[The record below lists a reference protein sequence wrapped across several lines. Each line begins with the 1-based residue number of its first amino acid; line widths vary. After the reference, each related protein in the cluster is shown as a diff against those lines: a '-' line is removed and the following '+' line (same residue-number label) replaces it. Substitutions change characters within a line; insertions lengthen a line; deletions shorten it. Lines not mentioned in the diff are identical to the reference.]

1 MTEKR
6 FIIAESKGTQWIEEM
21 TLNAEPITN
30 IAQAVKKL
38 NDLSKENEQLKQKI
52 ISLED
57 ARYSYKQDWK
67 QASMDCDVYKNE
79 INFLKDEKKGLIEE
93 NEQLR
98 KDATTLIY
106 ANQDY
111 RHENEQLKQKLKE
124 HESTLKGQSNSI
136 YQLKKKNELKESIDR
151 IDSLIHTQEDYLAW
165 SIIYETLTGGKPLG
179 YRLKM

>member
-6 FIIAESKGTQWIEEM
+6 FKFYSEVGFIDTKQCGGDTM
-21 TLNAEPITN
+21 TFSEVVVELN
-30 IAQAVKKL
+30 KL
-38 NDLSKENEQLKQKI
+38 N
-52 ISLED
+52 
-57 ARYSYKQDWK
+57 
-67 QASMDCDVYKNE
+67 
-79 INFLKDEKKGLIEE
+79 EE

-165 SIIYETLTGGKPLG
+165 SIIYETLTGGKPLD